1 VIANY
6 HEEHSDAYENAKL
19 QSTQLLYAIP
29 TNIYSYMSIP
39 PRITV
44 HKTLNTHVLVI
55 GSGGSGVRAAIEASN
70 YGDCI
75 LVSKAVIGKGGCTV
89 MAEGGYNA
97 VLNPDDSVAVHY
109 EDTMRGGGYLNDP
122 VLVEALVND
131 APKRISDLVGWGAVF
146 DVWEDGTI
154 KVNRESNIEDDNKK
168 SVISPS
174 YPSICQR
181 SFGGQSFPRTC
192 YAGDRTG
199 HEIISTLLS
208 RLATTNIIQINE
220 LDIIALL
227 HNEEGNRIIGAAG
240 LDNEGRLILISAN
253 AVVLAT
259 GGGCRIYN
267 ISTNSAGG
275 TGDGYALAFRAGCD
289 LVDMEQVQFHPTGAV
304 TPWDARGRLV
314 TEAARGEGGLL
325 LNTLGERF
333 MHKYDSIRMELS
345 TRDQVA
351 RAIATEV
358 KEGRGTENGG
368 VYLNVSHLPPEIIE
382 ARLPVMLEQFLL
394 FDIDIREEPMEV
406 APTAHHIMGGVRIT
420 ESGETTLPGLF
431 ACGEV
436 AGGVHGANRLGGNAL
451 ADTLVFGKRAGER
464 AGKEP
469 KQNTA
474 IPEAQIN
481 ALIDHLMEYYANTEE
496 ISPMRDALRVVM
508 WDNVGIFRTREQLL
522 LAQIELEKL
531 SQTKICAKTPRE
543 LVDCCT
549 VTNMCLVG
557 RLIVES
563 ALTRE
568 ESRGAHTRTDIKTPW
583 SDIDS
588 PYGHTIIRA
597 GADFDVSIEQK
608 KEIVS

>member
-1 VIANY
+1 
-6 HEEHSDAYENAKL
+6 
-19 QSTQLLYAIP
+19 
-29 TNIYSYMSIP
+29 MSIP
-39 PRITV
+39 PRIKV
-44 HKTLNTHVLVI
+44 HKTLSTHVLVI
-55 GSGGSGVRAAIEASN
+55 GSGGSGVRAAIEASMH
-70 YGDCI
+70 GSCI

-97 VLNPDDSVAVHY
+97 VLHPDDSIAIHY

-122 VLVEALVND
+122 ALVEALVTD
-131 APKRISDLVGWGAVF
+131 SPKRIADLVDWGATF
-146 DVWEDGTI
+146 DVLEDEARQFSKSGSGTSERSEYI
-154 KVNRESNIEDDNKK
+154 PIR
-168 SVISPS
+168 
-174 YPSICQR
+174 QR

-199 HEIISTLLS
+199 HEIISTLLA
-208 RLATTNIIQINE
+208 RLAATCTVQINE

-227 HNEEGNRIIGAAG
+227 HNKDGDRVIGAAG
-240 LDNEGRLILISAN
+240 LDIEGRLILISAD

-289 LVDMEQVQFHPTGAV
+289 LIDMEQVQFHPTGAV

-314 TEAARGEGGLL
+314 TEAVRGEGGVL
-325 LNTLGERF
+325 LNTQGERF
-333 MHKYDSIRMELS
+333 MERYDPKRMELS

-358 KEGRGTENGG
+358 KEGRGTDNGG
-368 VYLNVSHLPPEIIE
+368 VYLNVSHLPAEIIE

-394 FDIDIREEPMEV
+394 FDIDIRKEPMEV

-420 ESGETTLPGLF
+420 PHGETTIPGLF

-436 AGGVHGANRLGGNAL
+436 TGGVHGANRLGGNAL

-464 AGKEP
+464 AGMEP
-469 KQNTA
+469 KQNTE
-474 IPEAQIN
+474 ISEAQVN
-481 ALIDHLMEYYANTEE
+481 AFIDHLMEYYTNTEE
-496 ISPMRDALRVVM
+496 VSSARDALRVVM
-508 WDNVGIFRTREQLL
+508 WDHVGIFRTREQLL
-522 LAQIELEKL
+522 IARKELERLAQVKVH
-531 SQTKICAKTPRE
+531 AKTPQE
-543 LVDCCT
+543 LIDCCT
-549 VTNMCLVG
+549 FSNMCLVG

-568 ESRGAHTRTDIKTPW
+568 ESRGAHTRVDIKTLW
-583 SDIDS
+583 SDSES
-588 PYGHTIIRA
+588 PYGHTVIRA
-597 GADFDVSIEQK
+597 EWDVSIEY
-608 KEIVS
+608 KEREAEEREAGSKEAENKAESKAENKNTGGMS